1 MLGSLA
7 IKLRILG
14 FDTIYDKTS
23 SDAELLDSTAL
34 SSRNLLTSDVD
45 LFLLAKRRHLKATL
59 ISSRDEVGRVIELYS
74 KLGMRKAI
82 VPRVS
87 RCSACNG
94 TLKRAKDKNKFG
106 KVSYTC
112 ESCGKTYWKGAHWKK
127 LDAFFDE
134 ANTRLK
140 DIPKGEYDRI
150 AK

>member
-94 TLKRAKDKNKFG
+94 TLKRAKDRTSLEKYRIPARVVVRRIG
-106 KVSYTC
+106 KARIGRNSMLFLM
-112 ESCGKTYWKGAHWKK
+112 KRI
-127 LDAFFDE
+127 LD
-134 ANTRLK
+134 
-140 DIPKGEYDRI
+140 
-150 AK
+150 